1 MRAIFI
7 DAENRQVSE
16 ILIENSLQA
25 FYDKIKCRLIQI
37 VDCGMDADLIVDE
50 EGRLRD
56 WEVGFVIP
64 WSVPIAGNAIVIGY
78 DDDGDFAD
86 CNLPVKLFADSVRF
100 LDLTKEPLPEPR
112 QVFVP
117 IEGELTE
124 ENINWARLIV
134 TFLMHRRTQA
144 GILSPCEIRIL
155 DFLSCNTPMN
165 FLF

>member
-16 ILIENSLQA
+16 IQIENSLQA

-56 WEVGFVIP
+56 WKVGFVTP

-86 CNLPVKLFADSVRF
+86 CKASVELFVDSVHF

-117 IEGELTE
+117 IEGDFTE
-124 ENINWARLIV
+124 ENINRARLIAAL
-134 TFLMHRRTQA
+134 LMH
-144 GILSPCEIRIL
+144 E
-155 DFLSCNTPMN
+155 
-165 FLF
+165 